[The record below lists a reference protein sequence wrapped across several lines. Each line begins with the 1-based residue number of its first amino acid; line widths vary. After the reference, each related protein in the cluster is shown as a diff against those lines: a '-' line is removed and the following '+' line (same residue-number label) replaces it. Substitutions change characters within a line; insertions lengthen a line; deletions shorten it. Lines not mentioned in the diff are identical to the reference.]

1 MKRLTSLRIIVA
13 TLLLPA
19 LCACQTVRM
28 PKIDLMK
35 SPEFENDAANIGND
49 YPDLAEAPERPTD
62 MRSDAQWDAD
72 AKALIAMQDGAFEA
86 IPEDALSQ
94 AEIDARFEELK
105 ARAQAYKADDPPGG
119 ID

>member
-1 MKRLTSLRIIVA
+1 
-13 TLLLPA
+13 
-19 LCACQTVRM
+19 
-28 PKIDLMK
+28 
-35 SPEFENDAANIGND
+35 
-49 YPDLAEAPERPTD
+49 
-62 MRSDAQWDAD
+62 
-72 AKALIAMQDGAFEA
+72 MQDGAFEA